1 MLDLAILFIFLIGF
15 LVGLKRGFILQ
26 LVHLTGFIVAF
37 IVATMYYD
45 DLAPKLTLWVPYP
58 HLGGTNSPLQFIF
71 DGANME
77 EAYYRAIAF
86 AVIFFAVKI
95 VLQIIGAMLDF
106 ISHIPILKQLNILGG
121 GFLGLVEVYLLILIV
136 LYIAALLPMDFI
148 QNPIKD
154 SSVAKSIINHTP
166 VFSKQIK
173 EMWFDYIS
181 TRG

>member
-1 MLDLAILFIFLIGF
+1 MLDLAILFIFLVGF

-37 IVATMYYD
+37 VVATMYYD

-58 HLGGTNSPLQFIF
+58 HMGANSPLQFIF
-71 DGANME
+71 DGVNME
-77 EAYYRAIAF
+77 DAYYRAIAF

-106 ISHIPILKQLNILGG
+106 IAHIPVLKQLNVLGG
-121 GFLGLVEVYLLILIV
+121 GILGVVEVYLLILIV
-136 LYIAALLPMDFI
+136 LYIAALLPIEFI

-154 SSVAKSIINHTP
+154 SSVAKAIINHTP